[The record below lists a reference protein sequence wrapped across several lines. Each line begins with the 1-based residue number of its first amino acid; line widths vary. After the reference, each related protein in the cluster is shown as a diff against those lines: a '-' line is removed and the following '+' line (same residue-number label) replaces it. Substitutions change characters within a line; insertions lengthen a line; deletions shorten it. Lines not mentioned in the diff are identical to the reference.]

1 MSHMSLAVAAVVVTF
16 NRKQLLAECLEA
28 VLGQTVP
35 PSRVHV
41 IDNASTDG
49 TPEHLA
55 ERGLLDRPEV
65 VYERLERNMGG
76 AGGFSRGVE
85 AGRPGADWVWLMDDD
100 AEPEPD
106 CLERLLASSAAAD
119 PGTAALC
126 SRVVGAD
133 GRLQAL
139 HRGRLD
145 GRPAPLELE
154 AYEQEA
160 PELGFATFVGLLVRG
175 DVARRL
181 DPPKAEFFIWV
192 DDYEYCVRLR
202 REGRLRL
209 IPASTIRHKDRAPTF
224 STRRARLF
232 NRLLG
237 WEYHATPY
245 EGAWR
250 NFFGIRNYVWMKQ
263 QHEGLSRL
271 GFAAVVAQF
280 VAKALMY
287 DERPLRRIPWLV
299 RYARDGRRGRF
310 VNMDPGEWAARV
322 RRGA

>member
-1 MSHMSLAVAAVVVTF
+1 MSVMSLAVVAVVVTH
-16 NRKQLLAECLEA
+16 NRRELLVECLEA
-28 VLGQTVP
+28 LFAQTVP
-35 PSRVHV
+35 VARVHV
-41 IDNASTDG
+41 VDNASTDG
-49 TPEHLA
+49 TRELLA
-55 ERGLLDRPEV
+55 ERGLLGRPDV
-65 VYERLERNMGG
+65 HYELQERNLGG

-85 AGRPGADWVWLMDDD
+85 LGREGADWVWLMDDD

-106 CLERLLASSAAAD
+106 CLQKMLESAPAGDER
-119 PGTAALC
+119 TAALC

-145 GRPAPLELE
+145 GRPAPLEPA
-154 AYEQEA
+154 AYGQAA
-160 PELGFATFVGLLVRG
+160 PEIGFATFVGLLVRG
-175 DVARRL
+175 AVARAL
-181 DPPKAEFFIWV
+181 DPPKAEFFLWV

-202 REGRLRL
+202 KRGRLHL
-209 IPASTIRHKDRAPTF
+209 VPASTIRHKDRAPSF
-224 STRRARLF
+224 STRRARFF
-232 NRLLG
+232 NRVLG

-263 QHEGLSRL
+263 EHEGLSDV

-280 VAKALMY
+280 AIKALMY
-287 DERPLRRIPWLV
+287 DEKPLKRIPWLI
-299 RYARDGRRGRF
+299 RYARDGRRGHF
-310 VNMDPGEWAARV
+310 VNMDPGEWVARA